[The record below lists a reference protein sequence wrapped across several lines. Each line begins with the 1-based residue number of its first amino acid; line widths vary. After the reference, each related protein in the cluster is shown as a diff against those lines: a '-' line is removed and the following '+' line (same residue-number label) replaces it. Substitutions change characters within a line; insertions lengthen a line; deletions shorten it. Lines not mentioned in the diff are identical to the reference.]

1 MDTLLDSVR
10 RYTQAHAD
18 ADGVAQTPIDGLM
31 LIRATTPSGLLYDIS
46 RPLVCLVLQGSKQVT
61 AGTHTVSFTAGDSL
75 LIAVDVPTVS
85 EITQASIAAP
95 YLSLALVLD
104 PAIIADLAGQMGKAE
119 ARPARG
125 RNRAVASGNGG
136 QDRDLDEE
144 AGLAVSPAPGEP
156 FLATSG
162 AASRLAARATA
173 GFTTPET
180 SSMTSGASGGTN
192 SSHPSLHVEPTEP
205 EVADVA
211 LRLMRLIDRPAAV
224 PVLQAQLVREMHYW
238 LLAGRHGPAI
248 RRLGWPEGHV
258 QRIARAVA
266 VLRADYAQP
275 IAVEQLASVAGMSP
289 SSFHQHFRAITSLS
303 PLQFQKHL
311 RLLEARRLMLADG
324 ASASSAAFKV
334 GYESVSQFTRE
345 YSRTFGQPPVRD
357 TRSALNHV
365 ARDGSAG
372 LA

>member
-1 MDTLLDSVR
+1 MDTVRDTLLDNVT
-10 RYTQAHAD
+10 RYTQSHTD
-18 ADGVAQTPIDGLM
+18 ADGLAQTPIDGLV
-31 LIRATTPSGLLYDIS
+31 LIRAPTPSGLMYDIS

-85 EITQASIAAP
+85 QITQASIPAP

-104 PAIIADLAGQMGKAE
+104 PAVIADLTAQMPE
-119 ARPARG
+119 
-125 RNRAVASGNGG
+125 
-136 QDRDLDEE
+136 
-144 AGLAVSPAPGEP
+144 PG
-156 FLATSG
+156 
-162 AASRLAARATA
+162 ATA
-173 GFTTPET
+173 G
-180 SSMTSGASGGTN
+180 MTGGPAFGQ
-192 SSHPSLHVEPTEP
+192 PSLHVEPTEP

-211 LRLMRLIDRPAAV
+211 LRLMRLLDRPAAIA
-224 PVLQAQLVREMHYW
+224 VLQAQLVREMHYW

-275 IAVEQLASVAGMSP
+275 IAIERLASVAGMSP
-289 SSFHQHFRAITSLS
+289 SSFHQHFRAVTSLS

-311 RLLEARRLMLADG
+311 RLIEARRLMLADG

-357 TRSALNHV
+357 VRSARQP
-365 ARDGSAG
+365 AA
-372 LA
+372 